1 MHSESSVI
9 SAEGLRKRLG
19 SADAV
24 AGLDF
29 TVPRGSISGFL
40 GRNGAGKTTT
50 IKMLLGMTRPDSG
63 AARIFGEPIDDEVA
77 SVRIRQKTGFVAE
90 VKDFYPFLT
99 VRQMID
105 FTRAFYPQW
114 RSDWEQ
120 RCLRDYELPLEQ
132 KTGKLSKGMRS
143 KLALLL
149 AFSRGAELLVLDEP
163 TDGLDPVAIEA
174 FLQHVVSLAGE
185 GQTIF
190 FSSHQL
196 HEVEQVCDR
205 VCLIDRGKAVLE
217 TDLDEAKTRFRKVS
231 ITFPDAVPQRLL
243 EGIGI
248 RRFKVRGRSASALVN
263 GNAEAIAAQAREA
276 GATEV
281 DFAPVSLKEIFLETV
296 GEEQ

>member
-1 MHSESSVI
+1 MHSELPVI

-19 SADAV
+19 SVDAV

-29 TVPRGSISGFL
+29 TVPQGSICGFL

-50 IKMLLGMTRPDSG
+50 IKMLMGMTRPDSG
-63 AARIFGEPIDDEVA
+63 EGRIFGEPIDDEVA
-77 SVRIRQKTGFVAE
+77 SVRIRRRTGFVAE
-90 VKDFYPFLT
+90 VKEFYPFLT
-99 VRQMID
+99 VRQTID

-114 RSDWEQ
+114 RSDWEK

-132 KTGKLSKGMRS
+132 KTGRLSKGMRS

-149 AFSRGAELLVLDEP
+149 AFSRGADLQILDEP

-174 FLQHVVSLAGE
+174 FLQHVVGLAGE

-217 TDLDEAKTRFRKVS
+217 ADLDEAKTRFRKVS
-231 ITFPDAVPQRLL
+231 ITFPNAVPEHLFERTGVGRL
-243 EGIGI
+243 
-248 RRFKVRGRSASALVN
+248 KVRGRSASLLVN
-263 GNAEAIAAQAREA
+263 GDADAIAAKARQA

-296 GEEQ
+296 GEER

>member
-1 MHSESSVI
+1 MHSKSPVI

-19 SADAV
+19 SVHAV

-29 TVPRGSISGFL
+29 TVPTGSICGFL

-50 IKMLLGMTRPDSG
+50 IKMLMGMTHPDG
-63 AARIFGEPIDDEVA
+63 GEGRIFGEPIDDEIA
-77 SVRIRQKTGFVAE
+77 SARIRSRTGFVAE
-90 VKDFYPFLT
+90 VKEFYPFLT

-105 FTRAFYPQW
+105 FTRAFYPRW
-114 RSDWEQ
+114 RSDWEE
-120 RCLRDYELPLEQ
+120 RCLRDYELPTER
-132 KTGKLSKGMRS
+132 KTGELSKGMRS

-174 FLQHVVSLAGE
+174 FLQHLVGLGGE

-196 HEVEQVCDR
+196 QEVEQVCDK

-231 ITFPDAVPQRLL
+231 ITFPDAVPERLF
-243 EGIGI
+243 EGTGV
-248 RRFKVRGRSASALVN
+248 RRLKVRGRSASLLVN
-263 GNAEAIAAQAREA
+263 GDGEAIAAQARQA
-276 GATEV
+276 GATDVE
-281 DFAPVSLKEIFLETV
+281 FTPVNLKEIFLETV

>member
-1 MHSESSVI
+1 VHSELPVI

-19 SADAV
+19 SVDAV

-29 TVPRGSISGFL
+29 AVPRGSICGFL

-50 IKMLLGMTRPDSG
+50 IKMLMGMTRPDG
-63 AARIFGEPIDDEVA
+63 GEARIFGEPIGDEVA
-77 SVRIRQKTGFVAE
+77 SARIRRRTGFVAE
-90 VKDFYPFLT
+90 VKEFYPFLT

-114 RSDWEQ
+114 RREWEE
-120 RCLRDYELPLEQ
+120 RCLRDYELPLER
-132 KTGKLSKGMRS
+132 KTGKLSKGTRS

-149 AFSRGAELLVLDEP
+149 AFSRGAELQILDEP
-163 TDGLDPVAIEA
+163 TDGLDPVAIEV
-174 FLQHVVSLAGE
+174 FLHHVVALAGE

-231 ITFPDAVPQRLL
+231 ITFPDAVPERLF
-243 EGIGI
+243 EGMGAG
-248 RRFKVRGRSASALVN
+248 RLKVRGRSASLLVN
-263 GNAEAIAAQAREA
+263 GDAEAIVARA
-276 GATEV
+276 RQSGATEV
-281 DFAPVSLKEIFLETV
+281 EFTPVSLKEIFLEAV
-296 GEEQ
+296 GEER

>member
-1 MHSESSVI
+1 MHSESALI

-19 SADAV
+19 NVDAV
-24 AGLDF
+24 AGLGL
-29 TVPRGSISGFL
+29 TVPCGSICGFL

-50 IKMLLGMTRPDSG
+50 IKMLMGMTHPDSG
-63 AARIFGEPIDDEVA
+63 EGRIFGESIGDEVA
-77 SVRIRQKTGFVAE
+77 SVRIRRRTGFVAE
-90 VKDFYPFLT
+90 VKEFYPFLT

-114 RSDWEQ
+114 RSDWEE
-120 RCLRDYELPLEQ
+120 RCLRDYQLPPER

-149 AFSRGAELLVLDEP
+149 AFSRGAELQILDEP
-163 TDGLDPVAIEA
+163 TDGLDPVAIET
-174 FLQHVVSLAGE
+174 FLHHVVALAGE

-231 ITFPDAVPQRLL
+231 MTFRDAVPEHLL
-243 EGIGI
+243 AGTGVG
-248 RRFKVRGRSASALVN
+248 RMKVRGRSASLLVN
-263 GNAEAIAAQAREA
+263 GDVEAIAARARQA

>member
-1 MHSESSVI
+1 MHSESPVI
-9 SAEGLRKRLG
+9 AVEGLGKRLAG
-19 SADAV
+19 VNAV

-29 TVPRGSISGFL
+29 TVPPGSICGFV

-50 IKMLLGMTRPDSG
+50 IKMLMGMTRPDSG
-63 AARIFGEPIDDEVA
+63 EGRIFGEPIEDEVA
-77 SVRIRQKTGFVAE
+77 SARIRRKTGFVAE
-90 VKDFYPFLT
+90 VKEFYPFLT

-114 RSDWEQ
+114 RSDWEE
-120 RCLRDYELPLEQ
+120 RCLRDYQLPVEQ

-149 AFSRGAELLVLDEP
+149 AFSRGAELLILDEP

-174 FLQHVVSLAGE
+174 FLQHVVGLAGE

-205 VCLIDRGKAVLE
+205 VCLIDHGKAVLE

-231 ITFPDAVPQRLL
+231 ITFPDTVPERLF
-243 EGIGI
+243 EGTGV
-248 RRFKVRGRSASALVN
+248 RRLKVRGRSAALLVN
-263 GNAEAIAAQAREA
+263 GNAEAIAAQARQA
-276 GATEV
+276 GASEV
-281 DFAPVSLKEIFLETV
+281 EFAPVSLKEIFLESV

>member
-1 MHSESSVI
+1 MHSESPVI
-9 SAEGLRKRLG
+9 AVEGLRKRLG
-19 SADAV
+19 SVNAV

-29 TVPRGSISGFL
+29 TVPPGSICGFL

-50 IKMLLGMTRPDSG
+50 IKMLMGMTRPDSG
-63 AARIFGEPIDDEVA
+63 EGRIFGEPIEDEVA
-77 SVRIRQKTGFVAE
+77 SVRIRRKTGFVAE
-90 VKDFYPFLT
+90 VKEFYPFLT

-114 RSDWEQ
+114 RSDWEE
-120 RCLRDYELPLEQ
+120 RCLRDYQLPVER

-149 AFSRGAELLVLDEP
+149 AFSRGAELLILDEP
-163 TDGLDPVAIEA
+163 TDGLDPVAVEA
-174 FLQHVVSLAGE
+174 FLQHLVGLSGE

-196 HEVEQVCDR
+196 HEVEQVCDK

-217 TDLDEAKTRFRKVS
+217 TDLDEAKAKFRMVS
-231 ITFPDAVPQRLL
+231 ITFPDAVPDRLF
-243 EGIGI
+243 EVTGIK
-248 RRFKVRGRSASALVN
+248 RLKVRGRSASLLVN
-263 GNAEAIAAQAREA
+263 GNAEAIAAQARQA
-276 GATEV
+276 GAINVE
-281 DFAPVSLKEIFLETV
+281 FAPVSLKEIFLESV

>member
-1 MHSESSVI
+1 MHSESPVI

-19 SADAV
+19 NVDAV
-24 AGLDF
+24 AGLDL
-29 TVPRGSISGFL
+29 TVPRGSICGFV

-50 IKMLLGMTRPDSG
+50 IKMLMGMTRPDSG
-63 AARIFGEPIDDEVA
+63 EGRIFGEPIDDEVA
-77 SVRIRQKTGFVAE
+77 SARIRRKTGFVAE
-90 VKDFYPFLT
+90 IKEFYPFLT

-114 RSDWEQ
+114 HSDWEE
-120 RCLRDYELPLEQ
+120 RCLRDYELPLDQ

-149 AFSRGAELLVLDEP
+149 AFSRGAELLILDEP

-174 FLQHVVSLAGE
+174 FLQHVVGLAGE

-205 VCLIDRGKAVLE
+205 VCLIDRGRAVLE

-231 ITFPDAVPQRLL
+231 MTFPDAVPERLF
-243 EGIGI
+243 EGTGT
-248 RRFKVRGRSASALVN
+248 RRLKVRGRSVSLLVN
-263 GNAEAIAAQAREA
+263 GDAEAIAAQARQA
-276 GATEV
+276 GATNV
-281 DFAPVSLKEIFLETV
+281 DFIPVSLKEIFLDAV
-296 GEEQ
+296 GEQQ

>member
-1 MHSESSVI
+1 MHSEPPVI

-19 SADAV
+19 SVDAV

-29 TVPRGSISGFL
+29 MVPTGSICGFV

-50 IKMLLGMTRPDSG
+50 IKMLMGMTRPDSG
-63 AARIFGEPIDDEVA
+63 EGRVFGEPISDEVA
-77 SVRIRQKTGFVAE
+77 SARIRRRTGFVAE
-90 VKDFYPFLT
+90 IKEFYPFLT

-114 RSDWEQ
+114 RSDWEEH
-120 RCLRDYELPLEQ
+120 CLRDYELPLEQ

-149 AFSRGAELLVLDEP
+149 AFSRGAELLILDEP
-163 TDGLDPVAIEA
+163 ADGLDPVAIEA
-174 FLQHVVSLAGE
+174 FLRHLVGLAGE
-185 GQTIF
+185 GRTIF

-196 HEVEQVCDR
+196 YEVEQVCDR
-205 VCLIDRGKAVLE
+205 VCLIDRGRAVLE

-231 ITFPDAVPQRLL
+231 ITFPDVVP
-243 EGIGI
+243 EGLFEGTGI
-248 RRFKVRGRSASALVN
+248 RRLRVRGRSASLLVN
-263 GNAEAIAAQAREA
+263 GNAEAIAAQARQA

-281 DFAPVSLKEIFLETV
+281 EFAPVSLKEIFLEAV
-296 GEEQ
+296 GEQQ